1 MSDICVLGN
10 FVADNSFYA
19 DKLPVK
25 GQTIFGNGYNVG
37 PGGKGSNQAIAAAR
51 LGSKVNF
58 LGKVGDD
65 DNGKMALELYK
76 KNKIDSKTVFV
87 SKDHPTGV
95 AGIMVNKSDGTNAI
109 IVYPGASMEITV
121 KEVNQFSEL
130 LLNCKVFLTQ
140 LEIKKKVTLHSLKI
154 AKKGNAITILNP
166 APAIEI
172 EDDFFNYID
181 FFTPNE
187 TEAEFY
193 VGKKIENYEQAKKA
207 GEFFLKKGVKNSIIT
222 LGEKGVFF
230 VNKDSSFSVPA
241 LNLKGK
247 VVDTTGA
254 GDSFNGALASGL
266 EKGLEIKECLNYA
279 VKASGI
285 STTKKGAADA
295 MPTIKDLSQE
305 FV

>member
-19 DKLPVK
+19 NKLPVK

-37 PGGKGSNQAIAAAR
+37 PGGKGSNQAIAAVR
-51 LGSKVNF
+51 LGSKVSF
-58 LGKVGDD
+58 LGKIGDD
-65 DNGKMALELYK
+65 DNGKMAIDLYK
-76 KNKIDSKTVFV
+76 KNKIDSKTVFIT
-87 SKDHPTGV
+87 KDYPTGV

-109 IVYPGASMEITV
+109 IVYPGASMEITIE
-121 KEVNQFSEL
+121 EVNQFSEL
-130 LLNCKVFLTQ
+130 LSKCKVFLTQ

-172 EDDFFNYID
+172 EDEFFNYID

-193 VGKKIENYEQAKKA
+193 FGKKVETYKQAKEA
-207 GEFFLKKGVKNSIIT
+207 GNFFLNKGVKNSIIT
-222 LGEKGVFF
+222 LGEKGVYF
-230 VNKDSSFSVPA
+230 VNKDSSFSIPA
-241 LNLKGK
+241 LDLKDR

-279 VKASGI
+279 VKASGV
-285 STTKKGAADA
+285 STKKKGAADA
-295 MPTIKDLSQE
+295 MPTNKDLS
-305 FV
+305 

>member
-37 PGGKGSNQAIAAAR
+37 PGGKGSNQAIAAVR
-51 LGSKVNF
+51 LGSKVSF
-58 LGKVGDD
+58 LGKIGND
-65 DNGKMALELYK
+65 DNGKMAIDLYK
-76 KNKIDSKTVFV
+76 KNKIDSKTVFI
-87 SKDHPTGV
+87 SKDYPTGV

-109 IVYPGASMEITV
+109 IVYPGASMEITIE
-121 KEVNQFSEL
+121 EVNQFSEL
-130 LLNCKVFLTQ
+130 LSKCKVFLTQ

-172 EDDFFNYID
+172 EDEFFNYID

-193 VGKKIENYEQAKKA
+193 FGKKVETYKQAKEA
-207 GEFFLKKGVKNSIIT
+207 GNFFLNKGVKNSIIT
-222 LGEKGVFF
+222 LGEKGVYFA
-230 VNKDSSFSVPA
+230 NKDSSFSVPA
-241 LNLKGK
+241 LDLKGR

-266 EKGLEIKECLNYA
+266 EKGLEIKECLTYA

-295 MPTIKDLSQE
+295 MPTDKDLS
-305 FV
+305 

>member
-19 DKLPVK
+19 NKLPVK

-37 PGGKGSNQAIAAAR
+37 PGGKGSNQAIAAVR
-51 LGSKVNF
+51 LGSKVSF
-58 LGKVGDD
+58 LGKIGDD
-65 DNGKMALELYK
+65 DNGKMAIDLYK
-76 KNKIDSKTVFV
+76 KNKIDSKTVFIT
-87 SKDHPTGV
+87 KDYPTGV

-109 IVYPGASMEITV
+109 IVYPGASMEITIE
-121 KEVNQFSEL
+121 EVNQFSEL
-130 LLNCKVFLTQ
+130 LSKCKVFLTQ

-172 EDDFFNYID
+172 EDEFFNYID

-193 VGKKIENYEQAKKA
+193 FGKKVETYKQAKEA
-207 GEFFLKKGVKNSIIT
+207 GNFFLNKGVKNSIIT
-222 LGEKGVFF
+222 LGEKGVYF
-230 VNKDSSFSVPA
+230 VNKDNSFSIPA
-241 LNLKGK
+241 LDLKDR

-279 VKASGI
+279 VKASGV

-295 MPTIKDLSQE
+295 MPTNKDLS
-305 FV
+305 